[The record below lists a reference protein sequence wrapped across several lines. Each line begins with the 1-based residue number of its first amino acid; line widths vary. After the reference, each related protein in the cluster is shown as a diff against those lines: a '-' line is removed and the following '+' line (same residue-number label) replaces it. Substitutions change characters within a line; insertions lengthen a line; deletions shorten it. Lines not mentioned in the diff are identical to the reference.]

1 MRGLPVAPA
10 LTPSEPAALEHAR
23 ERSLEIM
30 AHPQQ
35 ERERLALE
43 SAQWRRALSALAIG
57 SYADL
62 ARIIRWR

>member
-1 MRGLPVAPA
+1 
-10 LTPSEPAALEHAR
+10 
-23 ERSLEIM
+23 M

-43 SAQWRRALSALAIG
+43 SAQWRQALATFAVG

-62 ARIIRWR
+62 ARVIRWR